1 MKNFKAGDLVRYL
14 FQDAAEDAEGIG
26 IVVKDDPSGWFW
38 IYAGK
43 LVPFRTLYLQF
54 YQLMKEKSNFSM
66 AKLE

>member
-38 IYAGK
+38 IYAGEETKGMK
-43 LVPFRTLYLQF
+43 LWPPEF
-54 YQLMKEKSNFSM
+54 
-66 AKLE
+66 LEPADNNEVRS